1 MLGTPIYDTLKIHLD
16 TKTLLSMSELCIAD
30 KLDNIKEIDSK
41 FGKLIKGE
49 YKNLKIKVSR
59 SGMTIEG
66 SIHKLMQ
73 GFNIT
78 TFKLEDFNQAIL
90 QLSNDLGIDL
100 IQGTIRRLDFSV
112 NLEMDL
118 KVEAYTSILISMP
131 KYLKKEYVNSE
142 NITFYNDRSLIIFY
156 DKVLDAKRQ
165 KLQIPIELKNKNIL
179 RVENRYLNRIDRSMN
194 LAKPL
199 LVSDIMG
206 KDFYNQM
213 ILNLVDKYFKIKK
226 SKNYIMDNQ
235 NNKTTLK
242 ELTENLAKFTFISM
256 TDLERESYLKTLKIN
271 LPKREYYRF
280 VDKTKEWLSEGV
292 DFEVNKELDS
302 KMIDIKKHIVK

>member
-1 MLGTPIYDTLKIHLD
+1 
-16 TKTLLSMSELCIAD
+16 
-30 KLDNIKEIDSK
+30 
-41 FGKLIKGE
+41 
-49 YKNLKIKVSR
+49 
-59 SGMTIEG
+59 
-66 SIHKLMQ
+66 MQ

>member
-1 MLGTPIYDTLKIHLD
+1 MLGVPIYDTLKIHLD
-16 TKTLLSMSELCIAD
+16 TKTLLSMGELCIAD
-30 KLDNIKEIDSK
+30 KLEKIEEIDSK

-49 YKNLKIKVSR
+49 YKNLKIKVSK
-59 SGMTIEG
+59 SGMIIEG

-78 TFKLEDFNQAIL
+78 TFKLEEFNQAIL
-90 QLSNDLGIDL
+90 QLSNDLKIDL
-100 IQGTIRRLDFSV
+100 MQGTIRRLDFSV
-112 NLEMDL
+112 NLQMDL

-194 LAKPL
+194 LTKPL
-199 LVSDIMG
+199 LVSDIME

-226 SKNYIMDNQ
+226 SKNYIMDNP
-235 NNKTTLK
+235 NNKMTSK
-242 ELTENLAKFTFISM
+242 ELTESLAKFTFINMSQS
-256 TDLERESYLKTLKIN
+256 ERESYLKTLKIS

-280 VDKTKEWLSEGV
+280 IDKTKEWLSDGV

-302 KMIDIKKHIVK
+302 KIMNVKKHIIE